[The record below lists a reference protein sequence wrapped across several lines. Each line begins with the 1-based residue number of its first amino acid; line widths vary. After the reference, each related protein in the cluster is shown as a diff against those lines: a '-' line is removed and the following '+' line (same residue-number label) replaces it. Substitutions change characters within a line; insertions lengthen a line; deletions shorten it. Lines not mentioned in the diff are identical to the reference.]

1 MGKMLIIKDADF
13 SAVAL
18 DVVEPIT
25 PIDIK
30 ISVFASPING
40 GSVTGGGYYEPGT
53 EVEISAISN
62 TGWNFIEWDDG
73 DTNAIRT
80 ITVGD
85 VDKTYTA
92 TFELGYQPQPLTP
105 IQQVSQM
112 YVNLN
117 DNGKVT
123 FNTFQGGYL
132 YAVNAG
138 QHIYMKGY
146 SLSDNIPTPNFLRYG
161 IFTTIPT
168 IGSVPVQF
176 GGNQLIN
183 AEYRD
188 DYGSWDFVA
197 TETGYLMVTEYTEN
211 LNWHIEVSA

>member
-1 MGKMLIIKDADF
+1 MLIIKDADF

-25 PIDIK
+25 PTDIK
-30 ISVFASPING
+30 ISVFASPKNG

-53 EVEISAISN
+53 EVEISATPN
-62 TGWNFIEWDDG
+62 TGWAFIEWDDG

-92 TFELGYQPQPLTP
+92 TFEPGYQPQPLTP
-105 IQQVSQM
+105 LQQVSQM

-123 FNTFQGGYL
+123 YNSQQYGHI

-146 SLSDNIPTPNFLRYG
+146 VLNNNIPTPNFLRYG

-176 GGNQLIN
+176 GGNQVAY

-197 TETGYLMVTEYTEN
+197 TETGYLMATELVQDTSTTD
-211 LNWHIEVSA
+211 WHIEVSV